1 VVSNVEFQAGAFD
14 MASCEKVC
22 RLLGDCARLKLPVIF
37 FISSAG
43 MQTKEGGGSL
53 FSMAIINER
62 ITRFV
67 KDLDLP
73 VLCFGFRDCTGG
85 AQASFVTHLLVRT
98 YYFSGSQIPFAGQL
112 VVESHLP
119 AHSTLSNYLS
129 TNAGTMDGL
138 VKNPFDVGIDEKLQE
153 IDPQIPIAKYS
164 VEEIISRVLAGEY
177 HLSVGDEV
185 QSYST
190 QENLH
195 IGEIK
200 RVLIHA
206 RGCTAARLIRGTQDA
221 GMEVVLVASD
231 PDMES
236 YPATL
241 LREKDR
247 LVCIGGNT
255 PQDSYLNGMSVIRI
269 AEQEEVDAIHPGIGF
284 LSESPHYARICREHG
299 FNFIGPRVANMDR
312 MGNKSNAI
320 ATARNLN
327 IPVVPGSEGALM
339 DPVHAMGVAAEIGFP
354 VLIKAAHGGG
364 GKGIEVVKEVGRFKS
379 IFSRMFQ
386 EALSAFGNGDLYLEK
401 FIGSMRHLEVQII
414 RDMHGNSKLLGIRD
428 CSVQRNYQKLI
439 EETASGIPKNIK
451 EQVYD
456 YAGKLIDEIDY
467 IGAGTVEF
475 IYDLDEK
482 CVYFMEMNTRLQV
495 EHPVSEM
502 VSGTDLVRLQFEVTQ
517 GHDIGELD
525 FKLNGHAIELRVI
538 AEKIVLDDEGELRFV
553 PDPGHVTEVFFPE
566 KANVRVIQ
574 SVTSGSIVSPFYDS
588 LIAQIICWGKSRKE
602 AINSLLNYLKR
613 VRIHGVS
620 TNLALNRM
628 ILQDP
633 AFQKGR
639 FSTKYLVDLFE
650 RIDEKKL
657 LSDAQKDSGTSKSAV
672 DQKAIMLEG
681 SDELKVLSPQM
692 GVFYRAA
699 SREDEPFVIE
709 GQIIDVNHS
718 LCLLESMKVFTELSL
733 ADYKSPEGEA
743 LYPDDVKYKVTRVIA
758 EDQNTVNQGDLLF
771 VMQPVDA

>member
-1 VVSNVEFQAGAFD
+1 
-14 MASCEKVC
+14 
-22 RLLGDCARLKLPVIF
+22 
-37 FISSAG
+37 
-43 MQTKEGGGSL
+43 
-53 FSMAIINER
+53 
-62 ITRFV
+62 
-67 KDLDLP
+67 
-73 VLCFGFRDCTGG
+73 
-85 AQASFVTHLLVRT
+85 
-98 YYFSGSQIPFAGQL
+98 
-112 VVESHLP
+112 
-119 AHSTLSNYLS
+119 
-129 TNAGTMDGL
+129 
-138 VKNPFDVGIDEKLQE
+138 
-153 IDPQIPIAKYS
+153 
-164 VEEIISRVLAGEY
+164 
-177 HLSVGDEV
+177 
-185 QSYST
+185 
-190 QENLH
+190 
-195 IGEIK
+195 
-200 RVLIHA
+200 
-206 RGCTAARLIRGTQDA
+206 
-221 GMEVVLVASD
+221 
-231 PDMES
+231 
-236 YPATL
+236 
-241 LREKDR
+241 
-247 LVCIGGNT
+247 
-255 PQDSYLNGMSVIRI
+255 
-269 AEQEEVDAIHPGIGF
+269 
-284 LSESPHYARICREHG
+284 
-299 FNFIGPRVANMDR
+299 
-312 MGNKSNAI
+312 
-320 ATARNLN
+320 
-327 IPVVPGSEGALM
+327 
-339 DPVHAMGVAAEIGFP
+339 
-354 VLIKAAHGGG
+354 
-364 GKGIEVVKEVGRFKS
+364 
-379 IFSRMFQ
+379 
-386 EALSAFGNGDLYLEK
+386 
-401 FIGSMRHLEVQII
+401 MRHLEVQII
-414 RDMHGNSKLLGIRD
+414 RDLHGNSKLLGIRD

-692 GVFYRAA
+692 GGFYRAA

>member
-22 RLLGDCARLKLPVIF
+22 RLLDDCARLKLPVIF

-743 LYPDDVKYKVTRVIA
+743 LYPADVKYKVTRVIA